1 MHPTHPR
8 RPPWPT
14 LLLLTVIA
22 LLLALAAAVAIAP
35 PVGAR
40 PLGRVVTGP
49 SPLPWLAG
57 AAVLAMAVVTVV
69 RGARRRARER
79 AAASSTSATVLPW
92 PGTRKPE
99 RFDVD
104 PDLPG
109 GA

>member
-14 LLLLTVIA
+14 LLLLAVIA

-57 AAVLAMAVVTVV
+57 AATLAVAVVTAV

-79 AAASSTSATVLPW
+79 AAVLPW
-92 PGTRKPE
+92 PGTRRPE